1 MEEEKYSALLGYIEK
16 QEYPPGFNSN
26 QKYVLRR
33 ASKSYQLIGD
43 QLHYIDH
50 NADGSTFQRLVLR
63 GRNEVDR
70 IFMECHLTA
79 GGHRGRDATIGKIKA
94 RYYWPN
100 YYKEI
105 EEKVRV

>member
-1 MEEEKYSALLGYIEK
+1 MFLTCSFLPEPFDAIVAWKEKYSALLGYIEK

-50 NADGSTFQRLVLR
+50 NADGSTFQRLVL
-63 GRNEVDR
+63 
-70 IFMECHLTA
+70 
-79 GGHRGRDATIGKIKA
+79 
-94 RYYWPN
+94 
-100 YYKEI
+100 
-105 EEKVRV
+105 